1 MPHFLYLFSNAARR
15 LDTELKEENHLALI
29 ELEVEF
35 LSNKLTKSGLIWK
48 IKKKIM
54 SSLIPLLKTPP
65 PPETAPRAQKKTKL
79 AKVMAKTRLG
89 DGEFDLGVLLAKVPG
104 KSLVQEGN

>member
-1 MPHFLYLFSNAARR
+1 
-15 LDTELKEENHLALI
+15 
-29 ELEVEF
+29 
-35 LSNKLTKSGLIWK
+35 
-48 IKKKIM
+48 M

-104 KSLVQEGN
+104 KSLVQEGINFLINLKKLLTCVGQMLKLEFQIRSN